1 MTGIQFILIG
11 GVAVIF
17 LYYYFRLR
25 NAFLDL
31 AALALFSGLA
41 IYAILF
47 PDSTTLLAEKLGV
60 GRGADLLF
68 YTCILFFLFVIL
80 KLFARIR
87 RLEKTLTQLVRQ
99 QAKGGAILLNDPN
112 TEITD

>member
-11 GVAVIF
+11 GVLVIF

-31 AALALFSGLA
+31 VVLSLFSAGA

-47 PDSTTLLAEKLGV
+47 PESTSAVAEKLGV

-68 YTCILFFLFVIL
+68 YTCILFFLFIIL

-87 RLEKTLTQLVRQ
+87 RLENTVTQLVRQ
-99 QAKGGAILLNDPN
+99 QAKGNAVQL
-112 TEITD
+112 TETPTEQS